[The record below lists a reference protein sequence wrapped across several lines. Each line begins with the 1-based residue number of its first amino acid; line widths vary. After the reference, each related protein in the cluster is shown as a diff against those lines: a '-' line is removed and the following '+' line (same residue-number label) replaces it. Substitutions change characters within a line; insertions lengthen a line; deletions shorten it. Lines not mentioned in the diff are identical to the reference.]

1 MAKYRLVMAAPRP
14 TAPPLST
21 GNLYGIMISPALS
34 YGIML
39 FTRPGPE
46 QERGNPDLTLKDQ
59 KPKKIIHL
67 DMDAFYASVEV
78 LDDPKLTGKPVI
90 VGGRSRRGVVSA
102 ASYEAREFGVHSAQ
116 PMTTAMRLCPHGVF
130 LPVRMWRYR
139 EISDQIFE
147 IFRRFTPLVEPL
159 SLDEAFLDV
168 TGSTRLFGNPLEIA
182 VTIKRLVRE
191 EIGLTV
197 SAGVAPSKLV
207 AKIASDF
214 DKPDG
219 LTVVPEA
226 GVREFLDPLPVSRLW
241 GVGRVT
247 QKSLARLG
255 VESIGDLGRLPAET
269 LSRQF
274 GDHGPALGLMA
285 QGIDGREIEPRREA
299 KSIGAEETYPED
311 IQDLDQARKE
321 LLRLTT
327 RTARR
332 MRQKGLVCQ
341 TVTLKVKYQ
350 DFKQITRSETLA
362 GPTDEARTVFRTIG
376 RLLEKTSVG
385 HRPARLLGVS
395 LSRLQRPGAEKQA
408 FLFEAG
414 DGDEKRRRLNQALDT
429 ISEKYGEKAILP
441 ATLVRDEA

>member
-1 MAKYRLVMAAPRP
+1 M
-14 TAPPLST
+14 TS
-21 GNLYGIMISPALS
+21 
-34 YGIML
+34 
-39 FTRPGPE
+39 
-46 QERGNPDLTLKDQ
+46 KDQ

-78 LDDPKLTGKPVI
+78 LDDPRLTGKPVI

-116 PMTTAMRLCPHGVF
+116 PMAAAMRLCPHGVF

-168 TGSTRLFGNPLEIA
+168 TGSTRLFGGPAEIA
-182 VTIKRLVRE
+182 VTIKMLVRE

-219 LTVVPEA
+219 LTVVPE
-226 GVREFLDPLPVSRLW
+226 GRVREFLDPLPVSRLW

-247 QKSLARLG
+247 RKSLALLG
-255 VESIGDLGRLPAET
+255 VESIGDLARLSAET
-269 LSRQF
+269 LSQL
-274 GDHGPALGLMA
+274 GDHGPALGLLA
-285 QGIDGREIEPRREA
+285 QGVDGREVEPRREA
-299 KSIGAEETYPED
+299 KSIGAEETYQQD
-311 IQDLDQARKE
+311 IQDIDKARKE
-321 LLRLTT
+321 LLRLVT

-332 MRQKGLVCQ
+332 MRRKGLVCQ

-362 GPTDEARTVFRTIG
+362 GSTDEARTVFQAIG

-385 HRPARLLGVS
+385 RRPVRLLGVS

-408 FLFEAG
+408 SLFKEI
-414 DGDEKRRRLNQALDT
+414 DGDEKKRRLNQALDT

-441 ATLVRDEA
+441 ATLVRDET